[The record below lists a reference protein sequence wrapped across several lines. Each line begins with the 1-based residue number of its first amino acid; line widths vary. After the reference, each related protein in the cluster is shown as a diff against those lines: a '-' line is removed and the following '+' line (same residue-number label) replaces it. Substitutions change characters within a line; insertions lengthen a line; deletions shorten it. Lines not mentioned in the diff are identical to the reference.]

1 MCPPHAHSMG
11 VMSFLDTRHV
21 EFTGTTI
28 HPTMRQRYP
37 ETTTVNVNPGTAI
50 NLQGINFNSM

>member
-1 MCPPHAHSMG
+1 
-11 VMSFLDTRHV
+11 
-21 EFTGTTI
+21 
-28 HPTMRQRYP
+28 MRQRYP